1 MQVQGIKGYRD
12 LHMKNGPATSL
23 EAYKNYLLKRNRQLR
38 IAYYADMDCEIHN
51 LATKLRRA
59 VIMRKQGETWQTIG
73 YAVGMS
79 GSAIKKHIDFLPLE
93 LQP

>member
-12 LHMKNGPATSL
+12 PHMKNRSAPSL
-23 EAYKNYLLKRNRQLR
+23 EVYKNYLLKSNRRLS

-51 LATKLRRA
+51 FATKIRRA
-59 VIMRKQGETWQTIG
+59 VIMRKQGETWETIG

-79 GSAIKKHIDFLPLE
+79 GPGIKRRIDFLPLE